1 MHFHSVQDFLK
12 IPELPKVN
20 FKSPDLLG
28 VSGWLYPVEAAA
40 RLYMSLIPKCLLQ
53 WLI

>member
-1 MHFHSVQDFLK
+1 MAGFFKKVK
-12 IPELPKVN
+12 LPKVN